1 MALRD
6 YMRILLRRGWII
18 VLLAVVAALSAFVFS
33 RYLVKPEYRS
43 EVLLSVLPTRPAD
56 WGSGQGAKGM
66 LNNFAEQIR
75 QNDDIAARVA
85 DVLKLDLPAD
95 DLKGRIQVD
104 PDELNLTLR
113 IRATDADPIIAK
125 RIAQAFAQTFVEFRD
140 SENQKVDQRDRI
152 LASITRNARD
162 GDRFK
167 PQTRVNLLAGA
178 VLGALLGLIIVF
190 GLEYAAAGT
199 VRGAEDVEKYLGT
212 NVLGMIPAGANDP
225 SHRPAPTTRAEAERR
240 ASPAK

>member
-6 YMRILLRRGWII
+6 YVRILLRRGWII
-18 VLLAVVAALSAFVFS
+18 VVLAAVAALSALVFS

-75 QNDDIAARVA
+75 QNDDVAARVA
-85 DVLKLDLPAD
+85 DILKLDLPPD
-95 DLKGRIQVD
+95 ELKSRIQVD

-125 RIAQAFAQTFVEFRD
+125 QIAQAFAQTFVEFRD

-167 PQTRVNLLAGA
+167 PQTKVNVLAGLA
-178 VLGALLGLIIVF
+178 LGGLLGLVIVF
-190 GLEYAAAGT
+190 GLEYVAAGT
-199 VRGAEDVEKYLGT
+199 VRGTEDVEKYLGT
-212 NVLGMIPAGANDP
+212 SVLGVIPAGANDP
-225 SHRPAPTTRAEAERR
+225 GRRPAPATRPEAETRAT
-240 ASPAK
+240 PAA

>member
-6 YMRILLRRGWII
+6 YVRILLRRGWII
-18 VLLAVVAALSAFVFS
+18 VVLAVVAALSAFLFS
-33 RYLVKPEYRS
+33 RYLVKPEYRA

-75 QNDDIAARVA
+75 QNDDVATRVA
-85 DVLKLDLPAD
+85 DVLKLDLPPD
-95 DLKGRIQVD
+95 ELKSRIQVD

-125 RIAQAFAQTFVEFRD
+125 QIAQAFAQTFIEFRD
-140 SENQKVDQRDRI
+140 IENQKVDQRDRI

-167 PQTRVNLLAGA
+167 PQTRVNVLAGA
-178 VLGALLGLIIVF
+178 ILGGLLGLIIVF

-212 NVLGMIPAGANDP
+212 NVLGAIPAGANGRD
-225 SHRPAPTTRAEAERR
+225 HRPAPAPRTEAERR
-240 ASPAK
+240 ASPAA

>member
-75 QNDDIAARVA
+75 QNDDVAARVA
-85 DVLKLDLPAD
+85 DVLKLDLP
-95 DLKGRIQVD
+95 
-104 PDELNLTLR
+104 PDEERQIVHAAMEQHYRRQL
-113 IRATDADPIIAK
+113 DEPIPALGDISP
-125 RIAQAFAQTFVEFRD
+125 RQA
-140 SENQKVDQRDRI
+140 
-152 LASITRNARD
+152 ARD
-162 GDRFK
+162 M
-167 PQTRVNLLAGA
+167 P
-178 VLGALLGLIIVF
+178 
-190 GLEYAAAGT
+190 
-199 VRGAEDVEKYLGT
+199 
-212 NVLGMIPAGANDP
+212 
-225 SHRPAPTTRAEAERR
+225 
-240 ASPAK
+240 